1 MTKDPSEAL
10 LERVSQDVRAMHAYK
25 TPPDPLPTKLDANE
39 SPWSLPDDV
48 LHELGEV
55 TSTIDYARYPD
66 ITQRALKSAVARY
79 AGTTEERLVLGVGSD
94 EVLAVLIA
102 ALSKPREKAPVLV
115 VPDPTFVMYAH
126 FAKVHGVEVVHVPLV
141 GENFAL
147 DLSAMHEAIRT
158 RDAALVILATPNN
171 PTGTVLRDADI
182 LALAEAHPSTF
193 VVVDEAYGAFRT
205 TTHRASLPRLAN
217 LLFTGTLSKIGIAA
231 LRIGW
236 LEAPPF
242 FVRELDKVRLPF
254 NVPTPSQWL
263 GAHLLD
269 KRRDAIDAQ
278 VKRIV
283 EGRDALVAGIDACGF
298 LRAIPTE
305 ANFVLAEVRTSELTE
320 KLVLHLAESGIQ
332 VRAFLRGALT
342 RHLRITVGKPEENEA
357 LLRSLAAFE
366 AAERS
371 EG

>member
-1 MTKDPSEAL
+1 MTKDASQAL
-10 LERVSQDVRAMHAYK
+10 LERVSEAVRAMHAYK
-25 TPPDPLPTKLDANE
+25 TPPDPLPIKLDANE
-39 SPWSLPDDV
+39 SPFCLDEDV
-48 LHELGEV
+48 LRELGEV
-55 TSTIDYARYPD
+55 TSKIDYARYPD
-66 ITQRALKSAVARY
+66 ITQRALKSAIARY

-102 ALSKPREKAPVLV
+102 ALSKPRDKAPVLV

-126 FAKVHGVEVVHVPLV
+126 FATVHGVEVVHVPLS
-141 GENFAL
+141 GPNFAL
-147 DLSAMHEAIRT
+147 DLPGMHEAIRAH
-158 RDAALVILATPNN
+158 DAALVILATPNN
-171 PTGTVLRDADI
+171 PTGTVLADADI

-193 VVVDEAYGAFRT
+193 IVVDEAYGAFRK
-205 TTHRASLPRLAN
+205 TTHRASLPRLPN

-236 LEAPPF
+236 LEAPAW

-254 NVPTPSQWL
+254 NVPTPSQLL

-269 KRRDAIDAQ
+269 VRRDAVDAQ

-283 EGRDALVAGIDACGF
+283 EGREALLRSIEACSF

-305 ANFVLAEVRTSELTE
+305 ANFVLAEAPSTELTV
-320 KLVLHLAESGIQ
+320 KLVEHIAASGIQ
-332 VRAFLRGALT
+332 VRAFLKGTLS

-357 LLRSLAAFE
+357 LLRSLQQFPFA
-366 AAERS
+366 R
-371 EG
+371 